1 MTLFEGKLAV
11 ISGAASGIGRATTL
25 ALAQQGARIAACDLN
40 EAALD
45 TLRAE
50 LAAKGCDAL
59 AERVN
64 VGDRDSV
71 AAFARHVHDRFGTA
85 DILVNSAGVYVAGSM
100 LDLSLEDW
108 EWVLSTNVWGIIHM
122 CHHFVPPMV
131 AAGRG
136 GHVLN
141 LASMYGYWP
150 SPCVAGYLTSKFAVF
165 GYSQALRE
173 DLRPHNIRVSTVCPG
188 IVATGIV
195 QTMRIRTAGPDHAEL
210 RAALERKYAHRG
222 YGPER
227 VAQAILKA
235 IRTGKGV
242 VLVSPEARIMYH
254 LERFAPRLSRFI
266 ARRAATSLFRPQ
278 K

>member
-1 MTLFEGKLAV
+1 MRTLEGKLAV
-11 ISGAASGIGRATTL
+11 VSGAGSGIGRATAV
-25 ALAQQGARIAACDLN
+25 ALAQQGARVAACDLN
-40 EAALD
+40 EPALD

-50 LAAKGCDAL
+50 LAAQGREAL
-59 AERVN
+59 AQRVD

-71 AAFARHVHDRFGTA
+71 AAFAGRVHDRFGTA

-108 EWVLSTNVWGIIHM
+108 EWVLSANLWGVIHM

-136 GHVLN
+136 GNVLN

-188 IVATGIV
+188 IVATGLV
-195 QTMRIRTAGPDHAEL
+195 QTMRIRTAGADEPGL
-210 RAALERKYAHRG
+210 RAALERKYARRG
-222 YGPER
+222 FGPER
-227 VAQAILKA
+227 VARAILKA
-235 IRTGKGV
+235 IHTGKGL

-254 LERFAPRLSRFI
+254 IERFAPRLSRFI
-266 ARRAATSLFRPQ
+266 ARRAAKSLFLPQ